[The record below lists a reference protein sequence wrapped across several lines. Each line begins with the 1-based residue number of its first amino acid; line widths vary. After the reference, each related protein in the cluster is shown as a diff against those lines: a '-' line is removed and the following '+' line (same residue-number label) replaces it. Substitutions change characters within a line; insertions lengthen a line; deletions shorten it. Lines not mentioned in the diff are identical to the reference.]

1 MAPAGRQCR
10 AAQIARDALLDLRH
24 PPLHLGAREVLVAV
38 VDCLELAAIN
48 RDAGLRQQAHRAA
61 QCNKLSTNFA
71 DGSAIVLAEVG
82 NRLVI
87 GYKPTQQLHHLNVA
101 PSLVLKPPTRLN
113 SIEIAVDV
121 KLHKPAGRLRHF
133 EQGSPVSHTRANSY
147 AHPNNPTQ
155 CSILH
160 LEEDMKQSLSKRSL
174 SLMVAA
180 VGVLVSQSAWAQIS
194 DGVVKLGVLNDMSS
208 LYADVSGR
216 GGVLAA
222 QMAVEDFGGK
232 VLGAPIEVIS
242 GDHQNKPDVGAGIA
256 RQWIDADHV
265 DAIVDV
271 PTSSVALAVQ
281 DVTRE
286 KKRIFLMSGPAS
298 SDLTGKACSPY
309 GIQWTYDTYALAHGT
324 GGAIVKQGGTS
335 WFFITADYAFGH
347 ALERDT
353 AEAVKAA
360 GGTVFGAVRAP
371 LNTQDFS
378 SYLLQAQA
386 SKAKVIG
393 LANAGGDTI
402 NSIKQAGEFGIVAGG
417 QKLAGLLVFLSDIHS
432 LGLKVAQGLTITSA
446 WYWDKDDP
454 SARSPSDLWHG
465 IPTACRPPTFKLG
478 YTPRS
483 RST

>member
-1 MAPAGRQCR
+1 
-10 AAQIARDALLDLRH
+10 
-24 PPLHLGAREVLVAV
+24 
-38 VDCLELAAIN
+38 
-48 RDAGLRQQAHRAA
+48 
-61 QCNKLSTNFA
+61 
-71 DGSAIVLAEVG
+71 
-82 NRLVI
+82 
-87 GYKPTQQLHHLNVA
+87 
-101 PSLVLKPPTRLN
+101 
-113 SIEIAVDV
+113 
-121 KLHKPAGRLRHF
+121 
-133 EQGSPVSHTRANSY
+133 
-147 AHPNNPTQ
+147 
-155 CSILH
+155 
-160 LEEDMKQSLSKRSL
+160 MKQFLSKRSL

-180 VGVLVSQSAWAQIS
+180 VSVLVSQSAWAQIS

-216 GGVLAA
+216 SGVLAA

-309 GIQWTYDTYALAHGT
+309 GIHWTYDTYALAHGT

-353 AEAVKAA
+353 AEAVKTA
-360 GGTVFGAVRAP
+360 GGTVLGAVRAP

-454 SARSPSDLWHG
+454 SRAFAKRFMARNPNGS
-465 IPTACRPPTFKLG
+465 PPTYIQAG
-478 YTPRS
+478 IYTEVAFYLKAIQAAGTDDADKVVAQMRNMKINDFMTKNGWLREDGRVMRDMYLEEVKSPAESKYPFDYVKILATIPAKEAFRPLKEGGCPLVHG
-483 RST
+483 